1 MNILVVGGYG
11 IFGGRIVEL
20 LENEPRLTLYVAGR
34 SLAKAEAFCRNRRHA
49 VAHLAPTQFDRNG
62 DLDAQLASLRPDIV
76 VDASGPFQ
84 AYGEGRYRLIEAC
97 IGNGV
102 NYLDLAD
109 GSDFVAG
116 VSGFDVAAKVAGLFV
131 LSGVSSFPVLTAAV
145 VRRLSSEMTR
155 IDSIRG
161 GIAPSPYAGVGEN
174 VIRAIAGY
182 AGQPVQLVRDGQKR
196 QGHPLTEQLRTTI
209 APPGRVPLHNTLF
222 SLVDVPDL
230 RALAELWPEAKT
242 IWMGAGPVPEL
253 LHRALIAL
261 AWLVRI
267 GLVRSLSPLAPLM
280 HLATN
285 RLRWG
290 EHRGGMF
297 VAVEGTDRSGAAVKR
312 LWHLLAEGDD
322 GPLIPAMAVEALV
335 RKTLDGDRP
344 APGARA
350 AVYDLE
356 LEDYEALFASKT
368 IYTGF
373 RDDTADKE
381 KPLYAALLGDA
392 WQSLPREIRA
402 MHDHA
407 IAAQGRA
414 SVERGR
420 SILSR
425 LSAWMVG
432 FPEASADTPV
442 RVDFE
447 ADKGEETWT
456 RTFGEHRFSSRQFE
470 GRGRSQRLLC
480 ERFGPL
486 SFAMALVAE
495 EGQLSLVLRRW
506 SLFGLPLPMFL
517 CPRSTSYEA
526 VEDGHFRFHVEIS
539 HPLTGMIVRYR
550 GWLEPSVSQGS
561 RQPQETVVLGN

>member
-1 MNILVVGGYG
+1 MRVLVVGGYG

-20 LENEPRLTLYVAGR
+20 LENDPRLILMVAGR
-34 SLAKAEAFCRNRRHA
+34 SLAKAEAFCKSRGRA
-49 VAHLAPTQFDRNG
+49 VAQLAPAQFDRNG
-62 DLDAQLASLRPDIV
+62 DLNAQLASLRPDIV
-76 VDASGPFQ
+76 VDATGPFQ

-97 IGNGV
+97 IGQRI

-109 GSDFVAG
+109 GSDFVVG
-116 VSGFDVAAKVAGLFV
+116 VSAFDVAAKVAGLFV

-182 AGQPVQLVRDGQKR
+182 AGQPVQLTREGQKR
-196 QGHPLTEQLRTTI
+196 QGHPLTEQMRTTI
-209 APPGRVPLHNTLF
+209 APPGRLPLHNTLF

-230 RALAELWPEAKT
+230 RALADLWPQAKT

-261 AWLVRI
+261 AWLVRA

-280 HLATN
+280 HWATN

-297 VAVEGTDRSGAAVKR
+297 VAVEGADQSGATVKR
-312 LWHLLAEGDD
+312 SWHLLAEGDD

-335 RKTLDGDRP
+335 RKTLDGHRP

-350 AVYDLE
+350 AVHDLE
-356 LEDYEALFASKT
+356 LEDYAALFAAKT

-373 RDDTADKE
+373 RDDTADRE

-392 WQSLPREIRA
+392 WQSLPEEIRA

-407 IAAQGRA
+407 RAAQGRA
-414 SVERGR
+414 SVERGS

-425 LSAWMVG
+425 LAAWLVG

-447 ADKGEETWT
+447 TDKGEETWT

-470 GRGRSQRLLC
+470 GRGRSERLLC

-486 SFAMALVAE
+486 SFAMALVAG
-495 EGQLSLVLRRW
+495 EGRLSLVLRRW

-526 VEDGHFRFHVEIS
+526 VEDGRFRFHVEIS
-539 HPLTGMIVRYR
+539 HPLTSMIVRYR

-561 RQPQETVVLGN
+561 RQPQETVALGN